1 MFSSIHT
8 DNLIV
13 LATNPAPEGRHSCRF
28 LVICKLHGL
37 LVISFGN
44 TWPLASFFFCNEF
57 PPPLAQKLPKPL
69 TGADLYSSFDSRSSS
84 HNVSHQCWFFEASPT
99 TWEIF
104 VSWKSFP
111 NHYWPPVFDWFIQVY
126 IRKTAQ
132 SALGIARPRTS
143 RCSLWRQ
150 PGNPSTTPESK
161 ANDKIFQ
168 GLLGFSRS

>member
-104 VSWKSFP
+104 VSWKKFP
-111 NHYWPPVFDWFIQVY
+111 L
-126 IRKTAQ
+126 
-132 SALGIARPRTS
+132 SLLTS
-143 RCSLWRQ
+143 RFRLIHSGC
-150 PGNPSTTPESK
+150 
-161 ANDKIFQ
+161 
-168 GLLGFSRS
+168 LLEKRLNRPLALPDRGPHGVVS